1 MLEPPKDRLDAVIGL
16 LNGLIVSLLLWAII
30 LYLCV

>member
-1 MLEPPKDRLDAVIGL
+1 MLEPPKDALDAVIGL
-16 LNGLIVSLLLWAII
+16 FNGLIVAAILWAII

>member
-1 MLEPPKDRLDAVIGL
+1 MLEPPKDDLDAVIGL
-16 LNGLIVSLLLWAII
+16 ANGLIVSLLFWAII